1 MHMIADFLGSNSGET
16 PATAASASATATAAS
31 SPTVKQSPKRLITNL
46 KDFSRL
52 AKSGSHDDKSEAC
65 NTTMW
70 RQLYQTFFFVI
81 VQCLSGAS
89 NISLIQL
96 IVTHNKIFTEWGRH
110 GSREH

>member
-1 MHMIADFLGSNSGET
+1 MLNLLLFLVCHFVMHMTADFLGSNSGET

-70 RQLYQTFFFVI
+70 RSYI
-81 VQCLSGAS
+81 KLSS
-89 NISLIQL
+89 SSLFSVCPGQAIL
-96 IVTHNKIFTEWGRH
+96 A
-110 GSREH
+110 